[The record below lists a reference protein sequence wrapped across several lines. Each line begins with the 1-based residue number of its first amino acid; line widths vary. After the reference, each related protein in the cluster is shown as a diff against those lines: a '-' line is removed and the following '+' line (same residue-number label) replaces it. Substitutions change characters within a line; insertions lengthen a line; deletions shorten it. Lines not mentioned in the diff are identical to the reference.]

1 MTAFMTTADTADTLG
16 GRIASART
24 AAGLEVKQ
32 LAKQMG
38 VKQSTIVN
46 WESDRSAPRANK
58 LLMLSGV
65 LSVAP
70 TWLLN
75 GGGESPTPVDPSA
88 DIATLRS
95 ELLDMRARAQRLLD
109 QIDRVVGAL
118 E

>member
-16 GRIASART
+16 GRIASARA
-24 AAGLEVKQ
+24 AAGLDVRQ
-32 LAKQMG
+32 LARHMA
-38 VKQSTIVN
+38 VKQSTIDN

-65 LSVAP
+65 LGVAP

-75 GGGESPTPVDPSA
+75 GGGESPTSVDPST
-88 DIATLRS
+88 DIAALRS

-109 QIDRVVGAL
+109 QIDRVVGSL